1 MNRHIITNAER
12 GHRAPLSKDEPT
24 AQYSIKLP
32 LSLSLFLREIGTEGV
47 RRLLLRYKKRVLRQR
62 QQRAK
67 KE

>member
-32 LSLSLFLREIGTEGV
+32 LSLSQFLREIGTIGV
-47 RRLLLRYKKRVLRQR
+47 RKELGRYKKRIVRQR